1 MAPSPVE
8 GAQVF
13 VCTSLLSVADGAMV
27 RVLAPCGRKPLIF
40 LTVSGAD
47 FHAAFLLPCS
57 RRSSFARFRR
67 DAMSQDDDFEPRLG
81 KIRSRGS
88 KRGQRYLHQVL
99 RAVALA
105 GGIQHGG
112 ASSRR
117 SPFNGSRIGRG
128 AGVGRVLASRDRYA
142 AYRQRRVIIKSRIV
156 KLAGNGIK
164 GAQAHL
170 RYIQRDGVTREGQPG
185 QLYSADQD
193 RADGKAFIERGDGD
207 RHQFRFI
214 VSVEDGVEYDDLKPF
229 IRRLMQQ
236 VEEDLGTKLD
246 WVAVDHYN
254 TGHPHSHVIV
264 RGRTDRNKDLIIAR
278 EYMTEGMRERAA
290 EIVRLD
296 LGPRSDYEIEDRLRD
311 EVNQERFTSID
322 RTLLGE
328 QDGEGIVR
336 ATNRDAFQQSLRA
349 GRLQK
354 LRRLGLAEETTPG
367 QWRLASE
374 LEPTLRRMGE
384 RGDIIK
390 AMHRDLAEKGLS
402 RAAADYAIYDPT
414 DDSAHPM
421 IGRLV
426 RRGLSDELNDRHYLV
441 VDAVDGRTHYIE
453 IGRGDATDPIP
464 EGGIV
469 SITSKRT
476 EPRAVDRTVA
486 EIAAAN
492 GGLYSVDIH
501 LRHDPNASADF
512 AETHVRRLEAM
523 RRSVRAVEREPDGTW
538 IIAPDHL
545 ERATAYERRQA
556 KDAPVVVQ
564 TLSALPLDRQL
575 GADGATWLDR
585 ELVADTPTRL
595 RDGGFGH
602 EVREALAQRRQWL
615 IEQDLAR
622 EDQDRT
628 IYRANMLGMLR
639 RRELARVVGQLSGEL
654 GLDYAE
660 VRSGERVE
668 GVYRQSLDLA
678 SGRYAVIEKSREFTL
693 VPWRPVLER
702 SLGKQVSGILRGET
716 ISWALGRQRRGPSV
730 S

>member
-1 MAPSPVE
+1 M
-8 GAQVF
+8 
-13 VCTSLLSVADGAMV
+13 T
-27 RVLAPCGRKPLIF
+27 
-40 LTVSGAD
+40 
-47 FHAAFLLPCS
+47 
-57 RRSSFARFRR
+57 
-67 DAMSQDDDFEPRLG
+67 QDDDFEPRLG

-105 GGIQHGG
+105 GGIRRDG
-112 ASSRR
+112 ASPRR
-117 SPFNGSRIGRG
+117 STFDGSRIGRG

-142 AYRQRRVIIKSRIV
+142 AYRQRRVIIKSRVV
-156 KLAGNGIK
+156 KLAGNGMK

-170 RYIQRDGVTREGQPG
+170 RYIQRDGVTRDGQPG

-193 RADGKAFIERGDGD
+193 QADGKAFLERGDGD

-214 VSVEDGVEYDDLKPF
+214 VSAEDGVEYDDLKPF
-229 IRRLMQQ
+229 IRRLMEQM
-236 VEEDLGTKLD
+236 EEDLGTKLD

-264 RGRTDRNKDLIIAR
+264 RGKTDRNKDLIIAR
-278 EYMTEGMRERAA
+278 EYITEGMRERAA

-322 RTLLGE
+322 RNLLRG
-328 QDGEGIVR
+328 QDGEGLVW
-336 ATNRDAFQQSLRA
+336 ATSNDAFHQSLRA

-354 LRRLGLAEETTPG
+354 LKRLGLAEEAAPG

-402 RAAADYAIYDPT
+402 RAAADYAIYDPSDAGT
-414 DDSAHPM
+414 RP
-421 IGRLV
+421 ITGRLV
-426 RRGLSDELNDRHYLV
+426 RRGLSDEINDRHYLI
-441 VDAVDGRTHYIE
+441 VDGVDGRTHYVE

-469 SITSKRT
+469 GITPKRT
-476 EPRAVDRTVA
+476 EPRAVDRTIA

-492 GGLYSVDIH
+492 GGRYSVDIH
-501 LRHDPNASADF
+501 LRHDPNAGAEF

-523 RRSVRAVEREPDGTW
+523 RRLAGMVEREPDGTW
-538 IIAPDHL
+538 IISPDHL
-545 ERATAYERRQA
+545 ERAAAYERRQA
-556 KDAPVVVQ
+556 KEAPVVVQ

-585 ELVADTPTRL
+585 ELVADVPVSL

-602 EVREALAQRRQWL
+602 EVRDALARRRQWL
-615 IEQDLAR
+615 IEQDLAH

-628 IYRANMLGMLR
+628 IYRANMLGILR
-639 RRELARVVGQLSGEL
+639 RRELTRVADQLSGEL
-654 GLDYAE
+654 GLEYSE
-660 VRSGERVE
+660 VRSGERTE
-668 GVYRQSLDLA
+668 GVYRRSLDLA
-678 SGRYAVIEKSREFTL
+678 SGRHAVIEKSREFTL

-702 SLGKQVSGILRGET
+702 SLGKQVSGIARGET
-716 ISWALGRQRRGPSV
+716 ISWTLGRQRSGPSP

>member
-1 MAPSPVE
+1 M
-8 GAQVF
+8 
-13 VCTSLLSVADGAMV
+13 T
-27 RVLAPCGRKPLIF
+27 
-40 LTVSGAD
+40 
-47 FHAAFLLPCS
+47 
-57 RRSSFARFRR
+57 
-67 DAMSQDDDFEPRLG
+67 QDDEFEPKLG

-88 KRGQRYLHQVL
+88 KRGRRYLHQVL

-105 GGIQHGG
+105 GGVRDNSGTL
-112 ASSRR
+112 RR
-117 SPFNGSRIGRG
+117 STFNGSRIGRG

-156 KLAGNGIK
+156 KLAGNGMR

-193 RADGKAFIERGDGD
+193 QADGKAFLERGDGD

-214 VSVEDGVEYDDLKPF
+214 VSAEDGVEYDDLKPF
-229 IRRLMQQ
+229 VRRLMQQ
-236 VEEDLGTKLD
+236 MEEDLGTKLD

-264 RGRTDRNKDLIIAR
+264 RGKTDRNKDLIIAR
-278 EYMTEGMRERAA
+278 EYITEGMRERAA
-290 EIVRLD
+290 EVVRLD
-296 LGPRSDYEIEDRLRD
+296 LGSRSDYEIEDWLRD

-322 RTLLGE
+322 RNLLRE
-328 QDGEGIVR
+328 QNSEGLVW
-336 ATNRDAFQQSLRA
+336 ATNNDAFQQSLRA

-354 LRRLGLAEETTPG
+354 LKRLGLAEEAAPS

-402 RAAADYAIYDPT
+402 RTAADYAIYDPSDT
-414 DDSAHPM
+414 GARP
-421 IGRLV
+421 ITGRLV
-426 RRGLSDELNDRHYLV
+426 RRGLSDEINDRHYLI
-441 VDAVDGRTHYIE
+441 VDGVDGRMHYVE

-469 SITSKRT
+469 GIVPKRT
-476 EPRAVDRTVA
+476 EPRAVDRTIA

-492 GGLYSVDIH
+492 GGRYSVDIH
-501 LRHDPNASADF
+501 LRHDPNAGADF
-512 AETHVRRLEAM
+512 AETHVRRLEAV
-523 RRSVRAVEREPDGTW
+523 RRLAGMVEREPDGTW

-545 ERATAYERRQA
+545 ERAAAYERRQA

-564 TLSALPLDRQL
+564 MLSALPLNRQL

-585 ELVADTPTRL
+585 ELVADVPVSL

-602 EVREALAQRRQWL
+602 EVQDALARRRQWL
-615 IEQDLAR
+615 IEQNLAR
-622 EDQDRT
+622 DDRDRT

-639 RRELARVVGQLSGEL
+639 RRELTRVAGQLSGEL

-660 VRSGERVE
+660 VRSGERIE
-668 GVYRQSLDLA
+668 GLYRRSLDLA

-702 SLGKQVSGILRGET
+702 NLGEQVSGIARGET
-716 ISWALGRQRRGPSV
+716 ISWTIGRQRSGPSI